1 MMDRAKPKLEYGY
14 EFFEP
19 RNVDDLAPGMRVHTV
34 DGWQCVEG
42 FGHIYCVCAMRVGA
56 YFSRLRVVPGFELVT
71 DMEAKALKGWKSDFP
86 EYGLQGLEY
95 DGVYTIKEWYEVGGT
110 FGVYRPIQAEPQ
122 EVEIV
127 APVKVDFWTPP
138 VFDGYQLACDSHHAV
153 AEDGLYALEH
163 DNLIPVADWKPNIW
177 LGYRMAHGPLY
188 RKVQPTCPTCWAVI
202 DGECGE

>member
-1 MMDRAKPKLEYGY
+1 MDRAKPKLEYGY

-19 RNVDDLAPGMRVHTV
+19 NNCEEARSARVWNVRYQVWGLLDLALDQT
-34 DGWQCVEG
+34 VEG
-42 FGHIYCVCAMRVGA
+42 WISAGA
-56 YFSRLRVVPGFELVT
+56 YFSRLRVVPGFELAT
-71 DMEAKALKGWKSDFP
+71 DMEAKPLKGWINDHPSEGIYEFVFDSAC
-86 EYGLQGLEY
+86 
-95 DGVYTIKEWYEVGGT
+95 TIKEWFDEGIAIGI
-110 FGVYRPIQAEPQ
+110 YRPIQAEPQ

-127 APVKVDFWTPP
+127 EPVKVDFWTPP

-188 RKVQPTCPTCWAVI
+188 RKVRPTCPTCGAVI